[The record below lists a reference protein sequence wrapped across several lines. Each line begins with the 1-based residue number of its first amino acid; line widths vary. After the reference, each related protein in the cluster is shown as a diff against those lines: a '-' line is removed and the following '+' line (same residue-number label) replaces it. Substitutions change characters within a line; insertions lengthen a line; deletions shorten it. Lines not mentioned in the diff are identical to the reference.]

1 MTSAIEEKKNEC
13 HALSGKKI
21 GDAVC
26 VDRTH
31 DLQIEFLKFNF
42 SLTLSQLS

>member
-1 MTSAIEEKKNEC
+1 MIRSEKEKET
-13 HALSGKKI
+13 KKI
-21 GDAVC
+21 AVC

-31 DLQIEFLKFNF
+31 DLQISRFPEVDF

>member
-1 MTSAIEEKKNEC
+1 MSANCKKVQKQK
-13 HALSGKKI
+13 S
-21 GDAVC
+21 AVC

-31 DLQIEFLKFNF
+31 DLQIYDEVYF